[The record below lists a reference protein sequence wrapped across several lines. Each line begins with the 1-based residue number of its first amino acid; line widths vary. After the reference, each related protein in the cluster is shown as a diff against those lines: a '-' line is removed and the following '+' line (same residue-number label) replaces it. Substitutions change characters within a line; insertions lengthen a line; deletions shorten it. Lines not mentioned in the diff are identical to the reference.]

1 MPDNPNKLSQFWQ
14 ELKRRRV
21 VHVITVYAGA
31 TFVIIELINNITEPL
46 RLPEWTPTLVI
57 IILLIGFPLAVIF
70 SWIYDI
76 TPEGVQKT
84 APQEEVQENRRQTSS
99 QLKTWK
105 ITSYISIAVILGL
118 VLFNLFNKDRK
129 VNWEDLEKT
138 IAVLPFENLGQE
150 DLTDVLNNTLPIALI
165 TELQN
170 IEGFSIK
177 PWLSTKYYNNTE
189 QRSSQIGDDLNVN
202 FLIKG
207 FLTPQGSDMEVDIWL
222 IDAASEEVIST
233 YNRKT
238 ETSDILQ
245 VRRYIS
251 RQVASLFNNNFNP
264 DVNDLTANPDA
275 ELAYFTGLNYYWG
288 DESKE
293 DFQMAIHYFKRAIQ
307 LDPSFTMAYVLL
319 SSSNSWIYHFYFD
332 RSETRLAEARDS
344 YEKAYDIDPVNP
356 YILLAEGNYF
366 YVTHQFEKSLELFSR
381 AALSLSDNYELNIVF
396 GGLHRRQGEMEE
408 AIESFLLA
416 EGISPQNKNV
426 AWELAETN
434 LLLRKYEIA
443 EKYYQ
448 KYALLGGRSDGIVNE
463 ICLYLLWKDGTE
475 KSLQALSARRNLM
488 EGNNNPM
495 LAHYK
500 VRIALIDKKYDE
512 ALNALHTLPV
522 DSIFNQFIFR
532 PRTLYYAEIFR
543 EQNNLELAS
552 VYYDSARIFLENKIS
567 ATENDHRYHSALG
580 IVYAGLGRK
589 EEAVREART
598 AINLMPVTK
607 DYYRGIFCLEDL
619 ARTYIMVGD
628 LGSASEI
635 LNQLLSMP
643 SLISLKLL
651 KKEPFWSPLWEYP
664 GFIQM
669 TELYDK

>member
-1 MPDNPNKLSQFWQ
+1 MPQTSNKISQFWQ

-31 TFVIIELINNITEPL
+31 AFVIIELINNITEPL

-84 APQEEVQENRRQTSS
+84 PPQEEVQENTRQTSS

-251 RQVASLFNNNFNP
+251 RQVASLFKNNFNP

-288 DESKE
+288 DEAKE

-307 LDPSFTMAYVLL
+307 LDPSFIMAYVSL

-366 YVTHQFEKSLELFSR
+366 YVKHQFEKSLELFNR
-381 AALSLSDNYELNIVF
+381 AALSLSDNYELNIVV
-396 GGLHRRQGEMEE
+396 GSLHRRQGEMEE
-408 AIESFLLA
+408 AIDSYLLA

-426 AWELAETN
+426 ALELAETN

-475 KSLQALSARRNLM
+475 KSLQALSARRKLM

-522 DSIFNQFIFR
+522 DSIYNQFIFR

-552 VYYDSARIFLENKIS
+552 VYYDSARVFLENKIS

-628 LGSASEI
+628 LGSASET